1 MKIYA
6 GNLSYEINDKE
17 LRAAFAEFGEVESA
31 RVLRDKRNGR
41 SKGTGFVEMPSDVEA
56 QAAIDALNEKE
67 LKGRALRVNAAR
79 PTENSASNSRS
90 NFKSGNSRGGYG
102 GGGSSRGGYGSSSRG
117 GSSRGG
123 SSRGGSS
130 RGGSTR
136 GGSRSGQG
144 GSGQSRGRS
153 N

>member
-41 SKGTGFVEMPSDVEA
+41 SKGTGFVEMLSDVEA

-79 PTENSASNSRS
+79 PSEISSSSRS

-130 RGGSTR
+130 RGGGGNR
-136 GGSRSGQG
+136 GGHG
-144 GSGQSRGRS
+144 RGRS
-153 N
+153 Y

>member
-1 MKIYA
+1 MKTYA

-17 LRAAFAEFGEVESA
+17 LRATFAEFGEVESA

-79 PTENSASNSRS
+79 PSEDSGGSSRG
-90 NFKSGNSRGGYG
+90 NFKSSSSRGGYG
-102 GGGSSRGGYGSSSRG
+102 GGGSSRGGYGGSSRG

-130 RGGSTR
+130 RGGSSR
-136 GGSRSGQG
+136 GGGGGNRGGQG
-144 GSGQSRGRS
+144 RGRS
-153 N
+153 Y

>member
-41 SKGTGFVEMPSDVEA
+41 SKGTGFVEMPSEVEA
-56 QAAIDALNEKE
+56 QAAIEALNEKE

-79 PTENSASNSRS
+79 PSEISSSSRS

-102 GGGSSRGGYGSSSRG
+102 SGGSSRGGYG
-117 GSSRGG
+117 GSS
-123 SSRGGSS
+123 
-130 RGGSTR
+130 R

-144 GSGQSRGRS
+144 GGGNRGGQGRGRS
-153 N
+153 Y

>member
-41 SKGTGFVEMPSDVEA
+41 SKGTGFVEMPSEVEA
-56 QAAIDALNEKE
+56 QAAIEALNEKE
-67 LKGRALRVNAAR
+67 LQGRALRVNEAR
-79 PTENSASNSRS
+79 PREDSGGSSRG

-130 RGGSTR
+130 RGGGGNR
-136 GGSRSGQG
+136 GGHG
-144 GSGQSRGRS
+144 RGRS
-153 N
+153 Y